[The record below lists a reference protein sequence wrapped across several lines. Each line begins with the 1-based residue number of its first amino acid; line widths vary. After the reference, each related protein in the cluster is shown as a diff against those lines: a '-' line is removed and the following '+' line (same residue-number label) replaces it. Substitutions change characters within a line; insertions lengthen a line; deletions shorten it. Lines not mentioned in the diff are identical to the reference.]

1 MEISEIGKGASGVPS
16 WASDVTIDGFHR
28 VKMAKSSLQNLLEL
42 AKLELRNIGQLQL
55 EEQAMAKAPGRG
67 SGATGA
73 TGASKVSLRVR
84 IFNCSIAI
92 LPRMVFTGH
101 LLVSYCYFYIDN

>member
-73 TGASKVSLRVR
+73 SKVSLRVR